1 MGSRKIVI
9 SITCYACHPTQQRH
23 CTVEE
28 YFAFEEQSDIRHE
41 YYHGEL
47 FPLNEL

>member
-1 MGSRKIVI
+1 MPAAQ
-9 SITCYACHPTQQRH
+9 SIYQRH
-23 CTVEE
+23 YTVEE